1 MADLGRPA
9 PLGECSEETEVP
21 GLPAEPSSAQRHPL
35 YLLLEKYKWREFGPL
50 TFTLILRFFILP
62 SKPLFLSSKKMGFFF
77 FSGPRAIKSKPT
89 HPSD

>member
-50 TFTLILRFFILP
+50 TFTP